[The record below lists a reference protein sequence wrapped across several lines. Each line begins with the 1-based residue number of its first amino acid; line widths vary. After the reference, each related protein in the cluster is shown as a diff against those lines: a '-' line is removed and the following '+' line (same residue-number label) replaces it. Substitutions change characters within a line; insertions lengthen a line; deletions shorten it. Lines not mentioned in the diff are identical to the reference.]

1 MNNNYKL
8 KTLGAGSKFE
18 YGGISWVLLQK
29 TKTAAL
35 CLAEKILFNKA
46 FDEDGNNNW
55 AEASLRKYLNGEFI
69 EHLAAA
75 GAEKAAFLPFTVD
88 LTADDGLK
96 DYSKVT
102 DRISLI
108 TCELYRKHRYIIPN
122 ADDWWWTVTAYS
134 TASNGYSYYVRN
146 VGTSGALISYNAS
159 DGRLG
164 VRPLCNLNSSIVVS
178 ATEVRDYTPEEEPK
192 TETAEQPPKPATEKQ
207 GSTRTL
213 HKKAVKRAYEV
224 LDKAQQNY
232 LKNGDPAVIGQIAA
246 ALTTLQAVTQIKLTD
261 EEKAELRDLHAEAM
275 KLSYKCVQLSFDLYI
290 EQADKTYPD
299 KATEALLTLQAIL
312 GING

>member
-1 MNNNYKL
+1 MKNNYIL

-55 AEASLRKYLNGEFI
+55 AKASLRKYLNGEFL
-69 EHLAAA
+69 EQLAAA
-75 GAEKAAFLPFTVD
+75 NAEKAAFLPFTVD
-88 LTADDGLK
+88 ITADDGLK

-122 ADDWWWTVTAYS
+122 ADDWWTVTAYS
-134 TASNGYSYYVRN
+134 TASNGYSRHVRN
-146 VGTSGALISYNAS
+146 VNTSGALDNYYAPY
-159 DGRLG
+159 GRSG

-178 ATEVRDYTPEEEPK
+178 ASEERDYTPEKEPK
-192 TETAEQPPKPATEKQ
+192 METAEQQPKPATEKQ
-207 GSTRTL
+207 DSTRTL
-213 HKKAVKRAYEV
+213 HKKAIRRAYEV
-224 LDKAQQNY
+224 LETALDDSLQQRGIG
-232 LKNGDPAVIGQIAA
+232 LDVIVTSLA
-246 ALTTLQAVTQIKLTD
+246 TLQNLTKFELTA
-261 EEKAELRDLHAEAM
+261 EEKAELHSIHNDAI
-275 KLSYKCVQLSFDLYI
+275 KKSYKCIQLTFDLFL
-290 EQADKTYPD
+290 EKKNENYPND
-299 KATEALLTLQAIL
+299 AIEALAFLPVLVE
-312 GING
+312 